1 MDKFVLKCTLFQW
14 KRLPYWFG
22 IFCTA
27 KLSIKSKK
35 SQEEKTSK
43 QKQNSHPFLE
53 IKAINSVFLLEIAGI
68 RIDYCTPLKKKYARS
83 KNKIETDFFNIQI
96 KKIFPSQN
104 NYYCQVYENA
114 PSSRSLTNIQL
125 VRNYKSLYSGAL
137 LKYL

>member
-1 MDKFVLKCTLFQW
+1 MPVKMNKIYHCMWENRESVQNFQNACKRLDKFVLKCTLFQW

-27 KLSIKSKK
+27 KLSVNSQK

-43 QKQNSHPFLE
+43 QKQNMHPFLE

-68 RIDYCTPLKKKYARS
+68 RIDYCTPLKKKYERS

-96 KKIFPSQN
+96 
-104 NYYCQVYENA
+104 
-114 PSSRSLTNIQL
+114 
-125 VRNYKSLYSGAL
+125 
-137 LKYL
+137 

>member
-1 MDKFVLKCTLFQW
+1 MKCTLFQW

-43 QKQNSHPFLE
+43 HKQNSHPFLE

-68 RIDYCTPLKKKYARS
+68 RTDYCTPLKKKYARS

-96 KKIFPSQN
+96 
-104 NYYCQVYENA
+104 
-114 PSSRSLTNIQL
+114 
-125 VRNYKSLYSGAL
+125 
-137 LKYL
+137 

>member
-1 MDKFVLKCTLFQW
+1 MPVKMNKIYHCMWENRESVQNFQNACKRLDKFVLKCTLFQW

-68 RIDYCTPLKKKYARS
+68 RIDYCTPLKKNMQEAKT
-83 KNKIETDFFNIQI
+83 KLKQIFFNIQI
-96 KKIFPSQN
+96 
-104 NYYCQVYENA
+104 
-114 PSSRSLTNIQL
+114 
-125 VRNYKSLYSGAL
+125 
-137 LKYL
+137 